1 MKLLC
6 AFYRT
11 GFLKTIFQKD
21 IHSVMAIL
29 AAVLENC
36 CYASLALF
44 FAGSGGLPLQL
55 IL

>member
-11 GFLKTIFQKD
+11 GFLKTID
-21 IHSVMAIL
+21 IHSVMVIL

-36 CYASLALF
+36 CYASLVLF

-55 IL
+55 IF